1 MGFSQWLVNES
12 GLALTVFAAAFA
24 TLLSGIGSAK
34 GVGIAGEAASGVITE
49 DPDKFGKAL
58 ILQLLPGT
66 QGLYGFVIGL
76 LILINSGILGG
87 NADIS
92 AASGWAYMLAATPI
106 AFAGWRSA
114 ISQGKVAAAG
124 MNILAKKP
132 DHSTKGVVL
141 AVMVETYALLA
152 FVISLLLVFNI

>member
-1 MGFSQWLVNES
+1 MFSQWIIENS
-12 GLALTVFAAAFA
+12 GIGLTVLAVALA
-24 TLLSGIGSAK
+24 TLMAGIGSAR
-34 GVGIAGEAASGVITE
+34 GVGIAGEAATGVITE

-76 LILINSGILGG
+76 LIMINSGLLGG
-87 NADIS
+87 NAEIGTVEGL
-92 AASGWAYMLAATPI
+92 AYLMASLPI
-106 AFAGWRSA
+106 AFAGWKSA
-114 ISQGKVAAAG
+114 IAQGRVAAAG

-141 AVMVETYALLA
+141 AVMVETYALLG